1 MEYAHYPSYSPR
13 DWQDAMYTDAN
24 VDPAS
29 YPLLAVGYPA
39 QQNMAAQYQHEP
51 MYTAVEPEWA
61 PTSSQLQFGHAM
73 AGPSYVASGDV
84 YFPQQ
89 MLPVGGMYYQA
100 APIAYGPTY
109 VQEGLTRPYRLP
121 YIVQPNYGAVQMSRQ
136 PVPISRALCMA
147 TGSRTGV
154 RYAPYEQGPMP
165 AAARS
170 EGAVVGE
177 AGTHEGFEGYTLSQT
192 TNTSRLSDRRNDT
205 ANGQSPEAVQSSGG
219 GRTRRQATMRAPKMD
234 ERQTPYL
241 STEWNCHDCQR
252 GYGREYELKRHCSTT
267 RSHVE
272 ASLKCDQCK
281 NSGTFSRPDA
291 LLTHKRAF
299 HGWP

>member
-1 MEYAHYPSYSPR
+1 MEYTHYPSYSPR
-13 DWQDAMYTDAN
+13 DWQDAMYTDASVN
-24 VDPAS
+24 PAS
-29 YPLLAVGYPA
+29 YPLLSVGHPA
-39 QQNMAAQYQHEP
+39 QQTMAALYQHEP

-100 APIAYGPTY
+100 APIANGPTY

-121 YIVQPNYGAVQMSRQ
+121 HVVQPNYGAVQMLRQ
-136 PVPISRALCMA
+136 PVAISRALRMA
-147 TGSRTGV
+147 TISRTGV
-154 RYAPYEQGPMP
+154 RYAPYEQQPRP
-165 AAARS
+165 ALAQS
-170 EGAVVGE
+170 EGTVVGG
-177 AGTHEGFEGYTLSQT
+177 AGTHEGFGGITLTKT
-192 TNTSRLSDRRNDT
+192 TITSRLSARRNDT
-205 ANGQSPEAVQSSGG
+205 ANGQGPEAVQSSGG
-219 GRTRRQATMRAPKMD
+219 GRTRRQATMRAPKVD

-241 STEWNCHDCQR
+241 STDWNCHDCQR
-252 GYGREYELKRHCSTT
+252 
-267 RSHVE
+267 
-272 ASLKCDQCK
+272 
-281 NSGTFSRPDA
+281 NSDTFSRPDA